1 MEQILNPLHLACRAD
16 DFSPNQ
22 RLIEIKNGIATATNG
37 HIIARIDL
45 RENGQL
51 APEQIELLNGKF
63 IDMEVW
69 KECHKCEQVE
79 ITDENIICYKNG
91 IKKTFDF
98 SSSQGQFFNTDS
110 IIIGISKAGEE
121 EKRIMKF
128 SAKYIGI
135 FEKIFGSSEITFSF
149 SKGEQGTLVFPN
161 DHGGMFGVLM
171 PVRTDGTENRYYFL
185 T

>member
-37 HIIARIDL
+37 HIIARVDL

-51 APEQIELLNGKF
+51 TPEQIDLLNGKF

-69 KECHKCEQVE
+69 KECHKCDEVE
-79 ITDENIICYKNG
+79 VTEENIICHKNG

-98 SSSQGQFFNTDS
+98 SVSQGQFFNIDS
-110 IIIGISKAGEE
+110 IIIDIANAGEE
-121 EKRIMKF
+121 TKRIMAF
-128 SAKYIGI
+128 NSKYITI
-135 FEKIFGSSEITFSF
+135 FEKIFDSAEITFSF
-149 SKGEQGTLVFPN
+149 SKGNQGTLVFPD
-161 DHGGMFGVLM
+161 DHSGMFGVLM
-171 PVRTDGTENRYYFL
+171 PVLIDPIPNRYYFL